1 MVSGFLTSPW
11 DQARTSSAVA
21 RPIRSSSNTL
31 TSSNWFPYFLR
42 PVVEGGVFEDGGAFR
57 PGAGSPAPGRR
68 SDLLDAA
75 RVGATGQFDTELL
88 GCPVHL
94 LVGVAHLDL
103 GAVGVEPPCR
113 IIGAGASLRS
123 PRRCS
128 RRGDATGRYR
138 APRRPGTP
146 PRRCRASRSRC
157 RRRRAPRRSG
167 RATASP

>member
-42 PVVEGGVFEDGGAFR
+42 PVVVGGVFEDGGAFR

-75 RVGATGQFDTELL
+75 RVGATGQVDTELQI
-88 GCPVHL
+88 GS
-94 LVGVAHLDL
+94 AS
-103 GAVGVEPPCR
+103 CR
-113 IIGAGASLRS
+113 ERVW
-123 PRRCS
+123 
-128 RRGDATGRYR
+128 T
-138 APRRPGTP
+138 
-146 PRRCRASRSRC
+146 
-157 RRRRAPRRSG
+157 
-167 RATASP
+167 